1 MLNKNLNDFIEKHI
15 CGYFLISGVTTN
27 IAGSRG
33 TIRAQTPPSVA
44 NISTSFVRGAIP
56 PRTPSPAGTV
66 IPTAGTWMTGSQPV
80 QLIRANIGQA
90 PRTKCKNFYQHKC

>member
-1 MLNKNLNDFIEKHI
+1 MCCFSIA
-15 CGYFLISGVTTN
+15 GVTTN

-33 TIRAQTPPSVA
+33 AIRAQTPPSVA

-66 IPTAGTWMTGSQPV
+66 IPTATTWMTGSQPV
-80 QLIRANIGQA
+80 QLIRANIGQP
-90 PRTKCKNFYQHKC
+90 PRTKCNTRFIDLSSTAKKNKNKN

>member
-1 MLNKNLNDFIEKHI
+1 MNVNVLHKLVFIHQS
-15 CGYFLISGVTTN
+15 FSFTGVTTN

-44 NISTSFVRGAIP
+44 NISTSFVRGTIP

-66 IPTAGTWMTGSQPV
+66 IPTATWMTGSQPV
-80 QLIRANIGQA
+80 QLIRANIGQP
-90 PRTKCKNFYQHKC
+90 PRTKCKCL